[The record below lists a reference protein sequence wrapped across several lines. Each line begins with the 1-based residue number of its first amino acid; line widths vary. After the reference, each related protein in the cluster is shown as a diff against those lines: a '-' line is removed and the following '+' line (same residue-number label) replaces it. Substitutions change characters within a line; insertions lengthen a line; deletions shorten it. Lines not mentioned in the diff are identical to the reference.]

1 MRLTIEPTVKLFT
14 LRLLQQKNIPCHFRV
29 FEDKFEFHFQIPL
42 PDIHVKINDWCLERI
57 EERCPSKVGGEDLFY
72 FASQVSLNKI
82 NDFEYEVTDFMFFDY
97 FDGWTYLIQNSQYTE
112 LKRWRN
118 DEEMEWELAL
128 FKQTENSKKSK
139 KLRAALERLQATPP
153 TE

>member
-1 MRLTIEPTVKLFT
+1 
-14 LRLLQQKNIPCHFRV
+14 
-29 FEDKFEFHFQIPL
+29 
-42 PDIHVKINDWCLERI
+42 
-57 EERCPSKVGGEDLFY
+57 
-72 FASQVSLNKI
+72 
-82 NDFEYEVTDFMFFDY
+82 MFFDY